1 MCKHS
6 KNKVKSKKG
15 SALAETVLITA
26 ISVVMIVAIFYP
38 QMMFIFNTSI
48 NNLVNWFNEAINTIG
63 VVN

>member
-6 KNKVKSKKG
+6 KNRVKNKKG
-15 SALAETVLITA
+15 SVLAETVLITA

-48 NNLVNWFNEAINTIG
+48 NNLINWFTEAINTIG